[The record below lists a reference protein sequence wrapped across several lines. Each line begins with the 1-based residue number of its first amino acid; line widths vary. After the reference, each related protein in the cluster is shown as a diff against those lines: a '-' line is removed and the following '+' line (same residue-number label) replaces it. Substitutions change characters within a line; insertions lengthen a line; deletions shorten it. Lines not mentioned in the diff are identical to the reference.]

1 MCGSRTSSWIQSLW
15 DYWREAGHQ
24 SLASF
29 EIEACGEVSERR
41 KTQAVTTGKEQ
52 ELQIKETVVAG
63 KGTHVESSLVE
74 ELRSTLLLLRQN
86 WTLWMCRRQR
96 IEASL
101 QGQRSQTVADR
112 MRGTDPPD
120 WQGVWGTCN
129 LATEEGTERRLT
141 RKTGNPCASLTDC
154 ASTQSP
160 PDQRVGV
167 S

>member
-1 MCGSRTSSWIQSLW
+1 MCGNRTSSWIQSLW

-29 EIEACGEVSERR
+29 GIEACGEVLERR
-41 KTQAVTTGKEQ
+41 KTLAVTRGKEQ
-52 ELQIKETVVAG
+52 ESQIKETAEAER
-63 KGTHVESSLVE
+63 GTRVESSLVE
-74 ELRSTLLLLRQN
+74 ELRSTLLLQRQN
-86 WTLWMCRRQR
+86 WTLWTCRRQQR
-96 IEASL
+96 EASL
-101 QGQRSQTVADR
+101 QGLRSQTVADR

-120 WQGVWGTCN
+120 WRGVWGKCN
-129 LATEEGTERRLT
+129 LAKEEETERRLT

-160 PDQRVGV
+160 PDRRVGV